1 VKMLGKNARPGDLFY
16 IPACR
21 ETDQQGFVIAR
32 LIENVPGNLGYL
44 VEVFENFYVT
54 LPSSREDVDI
64 RNRLFK
70 PVLCS
75 FRFSE
80 VPKWRVLFSD
90 PDYDRTQSGYDAI
103 KFLFHSSLWV
113 GGKEIAKSQLG
124 GSLSRIEEAVCW
136 RTLHLIFRVNA
147 HLAGV
152 LGADEPYDHDRLPS
166 DLREDNPAAIAR
178 VISLAQAMDEKFK
191 VWAAETKKKR

>member
-1 VKMLGKNARPGDLFY
+1 MKMLGKSACPGDFFY
-16 IPACR
+16 IPAYG
-21 ETDQQGFVIAR
+21 EMQQQGFVIAR
-32 LIENVPGNLGYL
+32 FIENVSGNLGYL
-44 VEVFENFYVT
+44 IEVFERFYT
-54 LPSSREDVDI
+54 TPPGTREDVDI

-90 PDYDRTQSGYDAI
+90 PDYDRAQSNYDDI
-103 KFLFHSSLWV
+103 KFLFYSSLWV
-113 GGKEIAKSQLG
+113 GGKDIPQSQWS
-124 GSLSRIEEAVCW
+124 GSLSIIEEAVCW

-147 HLAGV
+147 HLAGIF
-152 LGADEPYDHDRLPS
+152 GADEPYDYDRLPN

-178 VISLAQAMDEKFK
+178 VVSLAQAMDDKFK
-191 VWAAETKKKR
+191 AWAAESKKKK